1 MAFGL
6 IRVSFAAGLKHDG
19 SRSTLRAR
27 TCAVDSSCTM
37 ADLDD
42 GSFGSISLPTDHLR
56 HEGVLSLLLFQEETD
71 PPALHEVDNPY
82 VYLTS
87 CETHH
92 EPRWPTEEINLAS
105 FVTRRPGMWHRRYF
119 NEIGEE
125 FFVDLD

>member
-1 MAFGL
+1 MTEVVLRLELEPALWVHHATWPTWTVGILGASLFLL
-6 IRVSFAAGLKHDG
+6 IICGMKACYHCCF
-19 SRSTLRAR
+19 
-27 TCAVDSSCTM
+27 
-37 ADLDD
+37 
-42 GSFGSISLPTDHLR
+42 
-56 HEGVLSLLLFQEETD
+56 FQEETD